1 MAKRMKMDEEKKQ
14 AELLY
19 VLTILIFMEF
29 FYSWVFKCILWHGVL
44 GIVKM
49 IHMYLT
55 KFLKGNERTNLLS
68 ENLKHAAC

>member
-29 FYSWVFKCILWHGVL
+29 FYSWVFKCIL
-44 GIVKM
+44 
-49 IHMYLT
+49 
-55 KFLKGNERTNLLS
+55 
-68 ENLKHAAC
+68 